1 MHVVHGMGSLRAP
14 CLIFLCG
21 CVFLLGAMPAAAQR
35 DKNKKKKDTA
45 AAESAATTVKL
56 PDEQQIDLLISEM
69 LGAWQ
74 LGDIE
79 RLHQAYADDVSVVS
93 GAWEPPVVGWSNYL
107 ANYQKQHARVQQV
120 RMDRQNTYV
129 RVTGNSAWA
138 CYQWDFSG
146 VVDGQ
151 QNAAR
156 GQTTLVLERRN
167 ARWIIVHNH
176 TSLIQAASVPVPA
189 MPPAATPAPPHS

>member
-1 MHVVHGMGSLRAP
+1 MRIVHGMRSLRAP
-14 CLIFLCG
+14 FLIFLCG

-79 RLHQAYADDVSVVS
+79 RLHQAYADDVSMVS

>member
-1 MHVVHGMGSLRAP
+1 MRIVHGMRSLRAP
-14 CLIFLCG
+14 FLIFLFG

-35 DKNKKKKDTA
+35 DKNKKKKDMA

-79 RLHQAYADDVSVVS
+79 RLHQAYADDVSMVS

-129 RVTGNSAWA
+129 RVSGNSAWA

-189 MPPAATPAPPHS
+189 MPPPATPAPPHS

>member
-167 ARWIIVHNH
+167 GRWIIVHNH
-176 TSLIQAASVPVPA
+176 TSLIQAASVPAPA
-189 MPPAATPAPPHS
+189 MPPAGTPTPPHS